1 MTMFR
6 LRYRQPSI
14 LRNLTSKRIL
24 WVCLIHAALAGGS
37 LYAQGGGVQKAVR
50 PQDQDQAVYKANV
63 NLVNVIFNV
72 SDKKKKFVTDLK
84 QSDFEIYEDGAKQ
97 EILYFTNFNL
107 GGEVPLTVALIVDT
121 SGSVKDKLQLEID
134 TASEFLRKIL
144 RPNKDLA
151 LLMQFGS
158 EVELIQD
165 FTDDLRRLESGLESL
180 RAGGGTALYD
190 AIFLACNDKLK
201 HEAGRKVIVV
211 LSDGDDNQSKLK
223 KGEAI
228 AAAQKVDVL
237 IYGIGVKSDIFPADF
252 GVLRDFAKQTGG
264 RFSVART
271 RFSEL
276 EEAFE
281 GIHRDLQN
289 QYAIAYS
296 STNQKQDGTF
306 RKLEVRCKNKIF
318 TVKTRSGYY
327 APKEDDS
334 GAP

>member
-1 MTMFR
+1 MPR
-6 LRYRQPSI
+6 LHRRQEPL
-14 LRNLTSKRIL
+14 LRNLTPKRCL
-24 WVCLIHAALAGGS
+24 WVCLFASALAFGGAFS
-37 LYAQGGGVQKAVR
+37 RDARGQKPVAN
-50 PQDQDQAVYKANV
+50 QDQSQALFKANV

-72 SDKKKKFVTDLK
+72 TDKSKHFVTTLT
-84 QSDFEIYEDGAKQ
+84 QTDFEIYEDGAKQ
-97 EILYFTNFNL
+97 EILYFTNFNQ
-107 GGEVPLTVALIVDT
+107 GGEVPLTVALVVDT

-134 TASEFLRKIL
+134 TALEFLRKIL

-158 EVELIQD
+158 EVELVQD
-165 FTDDLRRLESGLESL
+165 FTDDIRRLEKGLDSL

-190 AIFLACNDKLK
+190 AVFLACNDKLK

-211 LSDGDDNQSKLK
+211 LSDGDDNQSKVK
-223 KGEAI
+223 KEEAI

-252 GVLRDFAKQTGG
+252 GVLKDFARQTGG
-264 RFSVART
+264 RFFVARE
-271 RFSEL
+271 RFAEI
-276 EEAFE
+276 EQAFE

-296 STNQKQDGTF
+296 STNSKQDGTF
-306 RKLEVRCKNKIF
+306 RKIEVRCKNK
-318 TVKTRSGYY
+318 TNMVKSRSGYY
-327 APKEDDS
+327 APKDDIT